1 MSRLEEDRE
10 KLAEAVGFFRTSA
23 NLHGSSSDAA
33 LVRWAHQGGKARP
46 SADMVREKW
55 HDFTQGRLAANLPV
69 VDYQIEYHQVGLFE
83 ERPPSTDADAP
94 VDQDDDGSVAKTD
107 EVGDRSED
115 QDAGPSSVPAEGEP
129 FCGHKV
135 VTNDGAVVACDKC
148 GEVLGQVVDE
158 RVEWKDG
165 HAYELES
172 SRPEE
177 PKPERRT
184 KPKPPASDEEV
195 LF

>member
-1 MSRLEEDRE
+1 MNRLEEDRE
-10 KLAEAVGFFRTSA
+10 KLAEAVGFFRVSA

-94 VDQDDDGSVAKTD
+94 VDQDDDGSVAKT
-107 EVGDRSED
+107 ESVGDRSRD
-115 QDAGPSSVPAEGEP
+115 QDAGPSSVPANP
-129 FCGHKV
+129 FCGHLV

-148 GEVLGQVVDE
+148 GEVLGEVVDE
-158 RVEWKDG
+158 VVEWKDG
-165 HAYELES
+165 HAYELVS

-177 PKPERRT
+177 PKPPKRS
-184 KPKPPASDEEV
+184 KPEPPPSDEDV

>member
-55 HDFTQGRLAANLPV
+55 HDFTQGRLAASRPV

-83 ERPPSTDADAP
+83 EPPPSTDAEAP
-94 VDQDDDGSVAKTD
+94 VTSRDDGSATTT
-107 EVGDRSED
+107 ESVGDRPGD
-115 QDAGPSSVPAEGEP
+115 QDAGPSSVPANP
-129 FCGHKV
+129 FCGHLV
-135 VTNDGAVVACDKC
+135 VMNDGAVVACDQC

-165 HAYELES
+165 HAYELVS
-172 SRPEE
+172 SRPDE
-177 PKPERRT
+177 PKPPKRS